1 MARIAARARYDPVP
15 PRYTWTAIGLHWL
28 IALLILG
35 TAMLGLY
42 MVDLK
47 LSPWKLKLYSW
58 HKWIGVTIWLLVLV
72 RIVWRA
78 THRPPELPPLPLWQ
92 KAASTVAHMLLYVL
106 MVVIPL
112 TGWLFSSAS
121 GFPVVYLGVVQLPD
135 LVAKNKEL
143 AKVFQMWHANLNFT
157 LLAVVAVHVLAAL
170 KHHFLDRDTVLHRM
184 LPVVRPPAP
193 GNR

>member
-1 MARIAARARYDPVP
+1 MS
-15 PRYTWTAIGLHWL
+15 PRYTSTAIWLHWL

-35 TAMLGLY
+35 TAALGLY

-78 THRPPELPPLPLWQ
+78 THRPPDPPAMPTWQ
-92 KAASTVAHMLLYVL
+92 RAAAAVSHMLLYVL

-121 GFPVVYLGVVQLPD
+121 GFPVVYLGVIQLPD
-135 LVAKNKEL
+135 LVAKDKEFAEL
-143 AKVFQMWHANLNFT
+143 FQSWHACLNFT
-157 LLAVVAVHVLAAL
+157 LLAVVAMHALAAL
-170 KHHFLDRDTVLHRM
+170 KHHLFDRDTVLHRM
-184 LPVVRPPAP
+184 LPVIPQPTSGKR
-193 GNR
+193 